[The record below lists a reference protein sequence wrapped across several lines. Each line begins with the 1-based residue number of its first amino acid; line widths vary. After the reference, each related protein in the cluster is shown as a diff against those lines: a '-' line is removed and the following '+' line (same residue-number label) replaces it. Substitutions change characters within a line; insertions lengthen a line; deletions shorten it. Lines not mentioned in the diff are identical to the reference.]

1 MIAEMQ
7 IERVHV
13 STQSYA
19 SAICACARAG
29 RGQEALDLYKAA
41 TAAGAVPGGGAP
53 REMIRA
59 CGPLGLAG
67 KARAAVAEADAA
79 AGGAG
84 AGAASGA
91 PRS

>member
-1 MIAEMQ
+1 MLAEMQ
-7 IERVHV
+7 AARVHV

-19 SAICACARAG
+19 SAICACARSG

-41 TAAGAVPGGGAP
+41 AAAGTLPVGGAP

-67 KARAAVAEADAA
+67 KARAAVAEAEAAAAA
-79 AGGAG
+79 AG
-84 AGAASGA
+84 A
-91 PRS
+91 PRE